1 MLGQTEIERIA
12 DEILSELQAAN
23 RKEAG
28 SCAGNRKAAGSRAG
42 AQEAGQTAR
51 VCGTGGRPTADPVI
65 SSHASGADIRR
76 SIHRGAQG
84 AVPEDVRTGVAPA
97 GGGSGEVLG
106 TQPSAPEDR
115 ERNKKTPLLAHPE
128 DPDALRRMMTKTT
141 ARIGVGRSGPRLK
154 TMTLLTLRAD
164 HAAARDAV
172 LLDVGE
178 ELTGQLGLLSV
189 TTRCSDKNIFLTRP
203 DLGRAF
209 DEETEALIK
218 EKCMA
223 NPDIQIIVSDGLS
236 SAAIEANAARI
247 LPVVTEGLREK
258 GLTTGTPIFV
268 KYGRVGAQD
277 RISEL
282 VGAKVV
288 CTFIGERPGLATA
301 ESMSAYIAYHA
312 KVGMPEARRTVVSN
326 IHKDGVPAVEAG
338 AYIVE
343 LLALILEKQA
353 SGVDLKK

>member
-12 DEILSELQAAN
+12 DEILSELQAGD
-23 RKEAG
+23 RTE
-28 SCAGNRKAAGSRAG
+28 AGSRAG
-42 AQEAGQTAR
+42 AQEGGQAAC
-51 VCGTGGRPTADPVI
+51 VYGTGGRPTTDFMI

-76 SIHRGAQG
+76 SIHRSSQG
-84 AVPEDVRTGVAPA
+84 AVPEEVRTDMAPA
-97 GGGSGEVLG
+97 GGGKG
-106 TQPSAPEDR
+106 
-115 ERNKKTPLLAHPE
+115 E

-172 LLDVGE
+172 LMDVGE
-178 ELTGQLGLLSV
+178 ELTGQLGLLAV
-189 TTRCSDKNIFLTRP
+189 TTRCADKNIFLTRP
-203 DLGRAF
+203 DLGREF

-218 EKCMA
+218 EKCIQ
-223 NPDIQIIVSDGLS
+223 NPDIQIIISDGLS
-236 SAAIEANAARI
+236 SSAIEANAARI
-247 LPVVTEGLREK
+247 LPVVEEGLKEK

-288 CTFIGERPGLATA
+288 CSFIGERPGLATA

-353 SGVDLKK
+353 SGVELKK